1 MENRIS
7 SMPFHHAP
15 GTYRIPWSLSKSR
28 DGEGAWKLSSWKVGS
43 QSLIQFDIEKWT
55 NMAFLILRNVEQNS
69 FPLHMSF
76 NYILGNNSS
85 NNKTITSQ
93 LSPNFLFKRV
103 LLEQLNTYLILKRKI
118 SSRSE
123 DNLSYMSWKLHF
135 WPGQAII
142 SLRYLEGVTD
152 L

>member
-1 MENRIS
+1 MENWIS
-7 SMPFHHAP
+7 SMSFRLTP
-15 GTYRIPWSLSKSR
+15 GTYRITWSLSKSR
-28 DGEGAWKLSSWKVGS
+28 DGEGTWKLSSWKVGS
-43 QSLIQFDIEKWT
+43 HSLIQFAIEKWT
-55 NMAFLILRNVEQNS
+55 DVAFLILRNVNKIHS
-69 FPLHMSF
+69 HYTSF

-103 LLEQLNTYLILKRKI
+103 LFEQLNTYLISKRKI

-135 WPGQAII
+135 WPGQAIV